1 MPTNKFDE
9 IKQRVSESRKSTNSG
24 WDKIVN
30 KVSKARQ
37 EQAER
42 SVDEQYIRK
51 FFSDT
56 ESYLSRSDY
65 ALKNSTWNEAMDS
78 NAKSKRNA
86 TANDL
91 TKRANTISRYL
102 AKNDPDSDIQ
112 SKINKYLDA
121 INKTSADFDEVSKYY
136 SNWQSQDEYDT
147 AARQYGYSKKHEGK
161 TATELQDIIDSM
173 EDGEEKEWLKSYAS
187 TVDYDEKAA
196 YNLEAAQKEIEEL
209 EKKKE
214 DLFQKY
220 RGILASNQSA
230 TTYLTGPNGSPQ
242 TSGNYIGKIEGEES
256 DVIRQMKDLDDE
268 INQKKQYLNLADR
281 VQYGIKLSS
290 VADPNSKNYD
300 PEFNNYTGYVAD
312 VKYEL
317 GGKPYFDDET
327 YAYINNPTVEDKR
340 IGGGEISARDLLGW
354 NETAMSKDSPYYTG
368 LKAETIYDFM
378 TSDEIAIYNYYYN
391 KHGKDAAKE
400 YIEYLSESL
409 NARKAQKDFE
419 KYYEG
424 NKLLELGHSIT
435 AGLDQ
440 FGQGIANLRNG
451 DDYIPTTYSQ
461 YLSSMVREDLADVDL
476 KWYNFKE
483 GEWDDAN
490 IFGSSLGQTLYD
502 VGTTTANMAPS
513 ILASAAVSMINPAL
527 GAWTGSALMGA
538 SAAGNAY
545 ADAINRGLDKSQAA
559 TYGVAIGVSEAL
571 LEKALGGISK
581 FGGTSTK
588 ITKAVS
594 GIDNA
599 LLRWSLRFGGSF
611 ASEALEEGLQE
622 ILDPIFQNAIFG
634 TDEDVNWSEVAYS
647 ALLGGLSAGVFEG
660 NSIRKDIKKEQSLK
674 TEYEGKTD
682 ALIQEGLES
691 DIDTESFKLAND
703 YQAKIESG
711 KSLTGAE
718 IRNLLA
724 ANQEQIA
731 PKDLKK
737 IQKAAEARL
746 IELGQTKDVQKLA
759 ELATKYATGQ
769 KLSKADKAFLANN
782 KNGNRVAQELIPE
795 NIMSGEYTSEWAEG
809 IGTKQVNKL
818 AYNIKNIIEQMANPA
833 VYKPLSDRIGEDE
846 KVSVSDNG
854 KATISG
860 TDEEISIDKK
870 VEVVDFV
877 KDKKTGK
884 ITDIIINANGKQVK
898 ASEIDFAD
906 EDQAYLFA
914 AVKHIENIT
923 PGDATAIVRGYDPSS
938 GISVGEYL
946 NGIDEAYTYGYH
958 RYTEADMKS
967 GLFTTKLSD
976 EKAKGAYELGKLAR
990 KSSVEAKDAAIK
1002 RMRTA
1007 VEAEAEKA
1015 VAEGKPAP
1023 EPKKMAITYN
1033 EGNGVVREFD
1043 NEAIERLPDNKR
1055 AGVEVARILHKL
1067 GLGTNFEFFESFKS
1081 KKLKV
1086 KDKKTGKLVPARVFI
1101 NEAGVEEIAPAGVYM
1116 KSDGTI
1122 RVDLNAYNG
1131 RGLTLYALAHELTHF
1146 IQQWSPEKY
1155 EILAEYL
1162 VSTYYK
1168 TGITMHQRVLRE
1180 QARLKEIRKKE
1191 ISYNEAYHEVV
1202 ANAMMKMFDDGKLVQ
1217 RLTEL
1222 KAKDKNLAMKLWE
1235 GFKEILNKL
1244 LGVYQSDPG
1253 VFNDTKDLM
1262 QMKEDFEVLQGMFAE
1277 ALVESSENFHAYM
1290 TASESQTLT
1299 EAGIGFDVD
1308 TRSVYSL
1315 NFSTATNDTIQ
1326 VGKKSFDAEAISKL
1340 VAKVTGRSITDAR
1353 KWVNSETAIAS
1364 IVMQNPE
1371 FLDFEAD
1378 NRYDAIKKNS
1388 DYPQGTVDLSNL
1400 CPKREEFTTMFDML
1414 QKKYPNKLFTAQ
1426 DVADMRKILSENG
1439 ITVACGA
1446 CFVEDRRQLIGEIAD
1461 TFINMWKEAAES
1473 GKPLQKTNAAGN
1485 KVELLV
1491 TKALAKQYG
1500 LTAGAKIMATD
1511 TYIPNQYDLTTYE
1524 GFKLLEKNHP
1534 TIAMAFNRYNNSRGQ
1549 QSARLI
1555 EGRAEYKRQILGWS
1569 DAKVRSVNNNGG
1581 LRIFSF
1587 SDFEVVHLLDLVQ
1600 VIIDCAAKGV
1610 KIQGYTKIPAFAKLV
1625 RGTGIKL
1632 NRSLIPKGDYGYHME
1647 NGKVVL
1653 DYDTTEG
1660 IDINDKNFMDES
1672 DNPNVGNI
1680 VIGINPTQIG
1690 AAMLDPFIDYIIPFH
1705 SNKAKEILRKLG
1717 TGAWW
1722 NYKESQHEKD
1732 IATGTSS
1739 KHNVNIYTEVI
1750 SKYHPTNKVEFVE
1763 AFLKECK
1770 RQGKIPRYAEFL
1782 NVDANGDY
1790 VCREGYHKLLV
1801 DFKMFDA
1808 DGNILPQGNI
1818 TPSLDENFMKE
1829 LLNAEIDKKQNYEF
1843 PQKVYDAIDKKF
1855 GKKNLDNPST
1865 DNENKLTQN
1874 QLRGEVDGRDDSRRS
1889 REMPSD
1895 HAEVTKKGMDDGGR
1909 VSSSSE
1915 EGSPDG
1921 RGHSDYAGKI
1931 QTAAKWR
1938 DLDPTLRKMVKKVVN
1953 SQIRNSESSN
1963 LIYYYLVSL
1972 TEKSESEMTPYLYRK
1987 AVEQLTEKLYNSA
2000 MNDHPVIFENDWTFM
2015 GENTAKLRKEI
2026 IEAAQ
2031 MDSSSGE
2038 LYSSQETD
2046 ADYMDAVNRGDIETA
2061 QRMVNQTAKSNKY
2074 DVEMFHETDADNIH
2088 IFDISRGDHGGT
2100 DYQTPYGIFTKTSA
2114 KNIGLGSKQMALFV
2128 KAHNTLRVEN
2138 RDDVVNKIPGFA
2150 KYYDQI
2156 QAIDKKYDAI
2166 SNRLEDEEFDALQEW
2181 LEEHPDVDMDEVF
2194 PLSYIAENK
2203 PADID
2208 YPKYLEAHERYVQ
2221 NRTEWIET
2229 YNAVAVKAKAY
2240 ITDYLRSNGYDSM
2253 YFAIDG
2259 GSRGRQTDSLIVL
2272 DENQVKSADPIT
2284 YDDDGNIIPLSQR
2297 FNSGNDDIRF
2307 SSQETDID
2315 TSGMDENAKEII
2327 NKLKIRAMGSR
2338 YLKGEYASYS
2348 SERIERELAQ
2358 SSATK
2363 LDYAKSYIAWV
2374 NPDEFLYAT
2383 TTSYDGR
2390 EQIEKEA
2397 GALDLERLRKQTQPI
2412 HLTVDFETG
2421 KIVGH
2426 EGRHRM
2432 TALRNAGVNKVAVI
2446 FDAWNDDR
2454 YNTKPVGMMRIGGQ
2468 EFDRYHSG
2476 LDFYVHD
2483 MLPLSRRYADATRKL
2498 FSEVDG
2504 SLRFSTQETDNI
2516 SNRDMLAN
2524 AFETLAQN
2532 SEEYKM
2538 IQDYKNHIRLLNE
2551 YEEKLSKLNA
2561 EIREITFGTEG
2572 ERDYKRLR
2580 ELQAKAKETAGHINR
2595 HDKELL
2601 NLEASEPLR
2610 KVIQQERKKEAQK
2623 TREHIGEILQN
2634 KKARAEQ
2641 TEYRHKIRRVIRD
2654 LNKIL
2659 KNGNKKQ
2666 NVKEDMKGFVSKA
2679 LELADYLF
2687 QDHVSND
2694 DLIRKGITVPMRGNE
2709 AQLVKETE
2717 EILNKLYDE
2726 ADSLTDE
2733 EFTRLDAKRKR
2744 NLEKLRDL
2752 LTAQRNERL
2761 RTPVYK
2767 LFDDLVTEYASLKNS
2782 SQESVKAAYDPN
2794 VERFLRSYIG
2804 ETDGET
2810 DSDRK
2815 TLLQNMRVADMTTDE
2830 LWKLY
2835 NAYTMVLKSVRDA
2848 NKLHVKGRTES
2859 IEQMVTQIVTDF
2871 GKRNIP
2877 DKKLAIVAR
2886 NIANKI
2892 GWDYEKLHYALDRI
2906 GSNAFTEL
2914 IMNLANSEN
2923 IVMRD
2928 VIEAAEF
2935 RDQTVEKY
2943 GFNNWDVNKEI
2954 DKEFLDNTGKKFKL
2968 TLGQLMSLYAYSRRD
2983 GAWDHIEYGGFVFG
2997 EKALTNPKPADSYKL
3012 SKEQCMA
3019 ITNTLTKEQ
3028 KAYVEDMQKFLSET
3042 MGAKG
3047 NEVSMELYGIKMFG
3061 EKNYFPIHIAGQ
3073 FKAQAQESQAKQA
3086 AGFGSMSNAGF
3097 THAQNP
3103 NAKAPFVLEAFNDV
3117 WADHVNEMSR
3127 YHGTVPALE
3136 DIRRVMNRSSYSES
3150 TAESTSV
3157 KAMMENYFGSEA
3169 VDYFDNLYREANS
3182 GAITDKMQGKSKR
3195 FLSFFR
3201 KGSTAYSLSVWV
3213 QQPASIVRAYA
3224 MIDRKYFGTKGM
3236 GVITSGVV
3244 KAVSDKWTKAH
3255 TNAYNEMLKYA
3266 PGVTMAK
3273 DIGGFDTA
3281 TGGSIRSYLLDTNKS
3296 FIQSMKTENLKGKG
3310 KALMNK
3316 VDDNAIANTPNLAD
3330 KIAWIEIWNA
3340 CKRETVAKHKDLAT
3354 SSEEFMQ
3361 LVGERFTEVIR
3372 ATQVYDSI
3380 FAKSPMLK
3388 SKNLAVQYLVS
3399 FMNEPNTVANMAES
3413 AVRDLARGN
3422 VKQGLRK
3429 AHVLIHSIIFTSILK
3444 SMIYAMRDD
3453 DEDETYIEKYI
3464 ESLTGSL
3471 MDDFNPF
3478 NYIPFARDV
3487 WSVAQGYDVERADM
3501 AIVSDAIS
3509 ALNNVIK
3516 NATKDTDG
3524 MTEDELVEFDKKA
3537 TEASWDLVVALAGLV
3552 GIPAKNIRREINSVI
3567 DHAKIASANA
3577 GQTTAMSAWDKFS
3590 DAVIESIPFMS
3601 NDKTKNDKL
3610 YIAIVNGDTA
3620 YVDRIKDT
3628 YKTDN
3633 SYHNAVR
3640 KALREND
3647 PRIKEAA
3654 LAEISGNPSERVRIQ
3669 KLIIADGFDQD
3680 DVVAA
3685 TNSEI
3690 ADLTPDEED
3699 SGTDKKKGFY
3709 TTENFVREFVN
3720 GDTTSAKTAKS
3731 DIISTAITN
3740 GKTKEQAEKDFM
3752 SSVSSSAKKAYED
3765 GWLTESKAKKLLVE
3779 YAGEDEEGAASKV
3792 NYWTLSKLY
3801 PKYKDLLN
3809 ESRTE
3814 KYHEC
3819 VKPAGI
3825 SMDMYAQFLTKIKV
3839 LATKYDKNGKVVL
3852 SEKDQVK
3859 DVIHSLPLTRRQ
3871 KNALYLAAGYA
3882 ESGLDDVPW

>member
-1 MPTNKFDE
+1 MAGKYWWDEYEQPRKEQKNNEQDNAQESSAQGYWWDNVSPTVGNN
-9 IKQRVSESRKSTNSG
+9 IANRVNTYLEKHNSYINDHQNRYSGRKGNYEDAYVSDSADWYKT
-24 WDKIVN
+24 VN
-30 KVSKARQ
+30 MRN
-37 EQAER
+37 
-42 SVDEQYIRK
+42 IG
-51 FFSDT
+51 FDT
-56 ESYLSRSDY
+56 EANSILSY
-65 ALKNSTWNEAMDS
+65 MDQY
-78 NAKSKRNA
+78 K
-86 TANDL
+86 D
-91 TKRANTISRYL
+91 
-102 AKNDPDSDIQ
+102 
-112 SKINKYLDA
+112 YLDA
-121 INKTSADFDEVSKYY
+121 DWMKSVKDALTGTRDQQKAIFDIAQNDYKYWNSFGTDELVEKYGSAEEAYKYGQR
-136 SNWQSQDEYDT
+136 S
-147 AARQYGYSKKHEGK
+147 YGYSQKYDGK
-161 TATELQDIIDSM
+161 TYTELQDIIKNLNAQDFVGTLENS
-173 EDGEEKEWLKSYAS
+173 EELEWLKSYAP
-187 TVDYDEKAA
+187 TVDYNEKA
-196 YNLEAAQKEIEEL
+196 NFDLEAGKLEIAKLRDKETAIN
-209 EKKKE
+209 
-214 DLFQKY
+214 
-220 RGILASNQSA
+220 RILASLQGDVLHTEEGDA
-230 TTYLTGPNGSPQ
+230 LIEKY
-242 TSGNYIGKIEGEES
+242 GKEREAVWDRIKELE
-256 DVIRQMKDLDDE
+256 
-268 INQKKQYLNLADR
+268 QYMTHAER
-281 VQYGIKLSS
+281 IQYGIELAS
-290 VADPNSKNYD
+290 VADPNSANYD
-300 PEFNNYTGYVAD
+300 PEFSNYTGFIAD
-312 VKYEL
+312 EESPFGVNPNL
-317 GGKPYFDDET
+317 H
-327 YAYINNPTVEDKR
+327 YAYINDSTLGDKNVRDMLGFGDWTRLNHLTED
-340 IGGGEISARDLLGW
+340 
-354 NETAMSKDSPYYTG
+354 ET
-368 LKAETIYDFM
+368 
-378 TSDEIAIYNYYYN
+378 AIYNYYYN
-391 KHGKDAAKE
+391 KHGEEAAKE
-400 YIEYLSESL
+400 YLDYLTESL
-409 NARKAQKDFE
+409 DYRKAKHNFE
-419 KYYEG
+419 NEYQG
-424 NKLLELGHSIT
+424 NRLKELMFAFE
-435 AGLDQ
+435 AGIDQ
-440 FGQGIANLRNG
+440 FSSGIKNLFND
-451 DDYIPTTYSQ
+451 DDYIPTSYTQ
-461 YLSSMVREDLADVDL
+461 ALSGMVREDLADVDL

-490 IFGSSLGQTLYD
+490 IGGSSLGQSLYD
-502 VGTTTANMAPS
+502 TVTTTANMAPS
-513 ILASAAVSMINPAL
+513 ILVSYAVGLLNPAAGAAAGSTLL
-527 GAWTGSALMGA
+527 GG

-545 ADAINRGLDKSQAA
+545 ADALQQGYTKDQAK
-559 TYGVAIGVSEAL
+559 TYGTFVGASEGL
-571 LEKALGGISK
+571 LQYLIGGIS
-581 FGGTSTK
+581 S
-588 ITKAVS
+588 
-594 GIDNA
+594 
-599 LLRWSLRFGGSF
+599 
-611 ASEALEEGLQE
+611 
-622 ILDPIFQNAIFG
+622 
-634 TDEDVNWSEVAYS
+634 
-647 ALLGGLSAGVFEG
+647 LGGLSGKFTNKIAAIDRAGLRAAAKLGVSIAGETLEEELQNYLEPAFRTIIFGEDYDAPTIDQIIETAFVTFLSTGFLEG
-660 NSIRKDIKKEQSLK
+660 GSAISQTRAEEAYKR
-674 TEYEGKTD
+674 EYGGETNT
-682 ALIQEGLES
+682 LIQKGLEN
-691 DIDTESFKLAND
+691 DIDTEGFDLAVK
-703 YQAKIESG
+703 YQDKVSKG
-711 KSLTGAE
+711 KNLTGAE
-718 IRNLLA
+718 IRNLLE
-724 ANQEQIA
+724 ANREHITA
-731 PKDLKK
+731 DDMNK
-737 IQKAAEARL
+737 IQKAAEERL
-746 IELGQTKDVQKLA
+746 RSLGQTENVSKIAK
-759 ELATKYATGQ
+759 LATKHAMGQ
-769 KLSKADKAFLANN
+769 ELTREEKSILANSEY
-782 KNGNRVAQELIPE
+782 GSRVSKELLPE
-795 NIMSGEYTSEWAEG
+795 NFLSEEHDTEWAED
-809 IGTKQVNKL
+809 IGTTIVNRN
-818 AYNIKNIIEQMANPA
+818 AYNLKKTKAQIEEIVKQAAQMNNPST
-833 VYKPLSDRIGEDE
+833 YKPLSDRIGKDDN
-846 KVSVSDNG
+846 VSVSDNG
-854 KATISG
+854 KATVNG
-860 TDEEISIDKK
+860 EEIKLNKK

-877 KDKKTGK
+877 RDKKTGK

-906 EDQAYLFA
+906 ADQAYLFS

-923 PGDATAIVRGYDPSS
+923 PADATAFVRGYDSS
-938 GISVGEYL
+938 LGISVGEYL

-958 RYTEADMKS
+958 GYTESDMKS
-967 GLFTTKLSD
+967 GQFTTKLSD

-1007 VEAEAEKA
+1007 VEAETAKA

-1033 EGNGVVREFD
+1033 EGKGVVREFD
-1043 NEAIERLPDNKR
+1043 NDAIERLPEKQR

-1086 KDKKTGKLVPARVFI
+1086 KDQKTGKLVPARVFI
-1101 NEAGVEEIAPAGVYM
+1101 NDAGVEQPAPAGVYM
-1116 KSDGTI
+1116 RSDGTI
-1122 RVDLNAYNG
+1122 RIDLNAYNG
-1131 RGLTLYALAHELTHF
+1131 RNLTLYALAHELTHF
-1146 IQQWSPEKY
+1146 IQQWSTEKY
-1155 EILAEYL
+1155 EVLAEYL
-1162 VSTYYK
+1162 VSTYEK
-1168 TGITMHQRVLRE
+1168 TGLTMHQRVLRE
-1180 QARLKEIRKKE
+1180 QARLKGIRGKD
-1191 ISYNEAYHEVV
+1191 ISYNEAYDEVV
-1202 ANAMMKMFDDGKLVQ
+1202 ANAMMKMFDDGNLVQ

-1235 GFKEILNKL
+1235 GFKEIINKL

-1253 VFNDTKDLM
+1253 VFYDTEDLM

-1277 ALVESSENFHAYM
+1277 ALVEASENFQANL
-1290 TASESQTLT
+1290 TVSESQTLT
-1299 EAGIGFDVD
+1299 EAGIGIDVE
-1308 TRSVYSL
+1308 TGSVYSL

-1326 VGKKSFDAEAISKL
+1326 VGKKSFDAEAISQL

-1353 KWVNSETAIAS
+1353 KWVNSEMAIAN

-1378 NRYDAIKKNS
+1378 NRYEAIKKNS

-1461 TFINMWKEAAES
+1461 TFINMWKEAAET

-1500 LTAGAKIMATD
+1500 LTAGTKIMATD

-1524 GFKLLEKNHP
+1524 GFKKLEKSHP

-1717 TGAWW
+1717 TGEWW

-1750 SKYHPTNKVEFVE
+1750 NKYHPTNKVEFVE

-1790 VCREGYHKLLV
+1790 AYREGYHKLLV

-1808 DGNILPQGNI
+1808 EGNILPQGNI
-1818 TPSLDENFMKE
+1818 TPNLDENFMKE

-1843 PQKVYDAIDKKF
+1843 PQEVYDAIDKKF
-1855 GKKNLDNPST
+1855 GEKNLDNSST
-1865 DNENKLTQN
+1865 GNENKFTKK
-1874 QLRGEVDGRDDSRRS
+1874 QLRGESDGRDDSRRS

-1895 HAEVTKKGMDDGGR
+1895 YAEGAKKGMDDGRG
-1909 VSSSSE
+1909 VSSGSE
-1915 EGSPDG
+1915 GGLPDG
-1921 RGHSDYAGKI
+1921 RGHTGNAGKI
-1931 QTAAKWR
+1931 QAAAKWR
-1938 DLDPTLRKMVKKVVN
+1938 DLDSSLRNRVKKVVS
-1953 SQIRNSESSN
+1953 SQIKNSESSKF
-1963 LIYYYLVSL
+1963 IYDYLVSL
-1972 TEKSESEMTPYLYRK
+1972 TGKSDREMTPYLYRK

-2000 MNDHPVIFENDWTFM
+2000 MNDHPVVFENEWTFM
-2015 GENTAKLRKEI
+2015 GENTTKLRNAI
-2026 IEAAQ
+2026 LEATQ
-2031 MDSSSGE
+2031 MDSSGHE

-2046 ADYMDAVNRGDIETA
+2046 ADYMDAINRGDMETV

-2166 SNRLEDEEFDALQEW
+2166 SNILEDEEFDALQEW

-2297 FNSGNDDIRF
+2297 FNSGNDDIR
-2307 SSQETDID
+2307 
-2315 TSGMDENAKEII
+2315 
-2327 NKLKIRAMGSR
+2327 
-2338 YLKGEYASYS
+2338 Y
-2348 SERIERELAQ
+2348 
-2358 SSATK
+2358 
-2363 LDYAKSYIAWV
+2363 
-2374 NPDEFLYAT
+2374 
-2383 TTSYDGR
+2383 
-2390 EQIEKEA
+2390 
-2397 GALDLERLRKQTQPI
+2397 
-2412 HLTVDFETG
+2412 
-2421 KIVGH
+2421 
-2426 EGRHRM
+2426 
-2432 TALRNAGVNKVAVI
+2432 
-2446 FDAWNDDR
+2446 
-2454 YNTKPVGMMRIGGQ
+2454 
-2468 EFDRYHSG
+2468 
-2476 LDFYVHD
+2476 
-2483 MLPLSRRYADATRKL
+2483 
-2498 FSEVDG
+2498 
-2504 SLRFSTQETDNI
+2504 STQETDNI

-2538 IQDYKNHIRLLNE
+2538 IQKYKNHIRLLNE
-2551 YEEKLSKLNA
+2551 YEDKLSKLNA
-2561 EIREITFGTEG
+2561 EIYKMTFGNDG
-2572 ERDYKRLR
+2572 NRDSKKLR
-2580 ELQAKAKETAGHINR
+2580 ELQAKAKEIAGNINR

-2623 TREHIGEILQN
+2623 TREHIGEIMQN

-2709 AQLVKETE
+2709 AKLVKETE

-2744 NLEKLRDL
+2744 NLEKLRGL
-2752 LTAQRNERL
+2752 LTEQRNERL
-2761 RTPVYK
+2761 QTPVYK

-2810 DSDRK
+2810 DSNRK

-2859 IEQMVTQIVTDF
+2859 IDQMVTQIITDF
-2871 GKRNIP
+2871 GKHNIP

-2886 NIANKI
+2886 NISNKI
-2892 GWDYEKLHYALDRI
+2892 GWDYEKLYYALDRI

-2935 RDQTVEKY
+2935 RDQIVEKY

-2983 GAWDHIEYGGFVFG
+2983 GAWDHIEYGGFAFG
-2997 EKALTNPKPADSYKL
+2997 KAALTNPKPADSYKL

-3047 NEVSMELYGIKMFG
+3047 NEVSMELYGIKMFN
-3061 EKNYFPIHIAGQ
+3061 EKNYFPIHIAGD
-3073 FKAQAQESQAKQA
+3073 FKPQAKESQAKAEQ
-3086 AGFGSMSNAGF
+3086 GFQSMSNAGF

-3103 NAKAPFVLEAFNDV
+3103 NAKAPFVLEDFNDI

-3136 DIRRVMNRSSYSES
+3136 DIRRVMNRSSYSE
-3150 TAESTSV
+3150 TTTDSTSV
-3157 KAMMENYFGSEA
+3157 KVIMKNHFGEEA
-3169 VDYFDNLYREANS
+3169 VAYFDNLYREANS
-3182 GAITDKMQGKSKR
+3182 GAIRDKLEEKTRKR
-3195 FLSFFR
+3195 LSLFR
-3201 KGSTAYSLSVWV
+3201 KNSVAYKASVLV
-3213 QQPASIVRAYA
+3213 QQPTSIIRAYS
-3224 MIDRKYFGTKGM
+3224 MIDKKYFGFHGLGT
-3236 GVITSGVV
+3236 ITSGVV
-3244 KAVSDKWTKAH
+3244 KTVADKLKWTNAQ

-3281 TGGSIRSYLLDTNKS
+3281 TGGSIRSYLLDTGKS
-3296 FIQSMKTENLKGKG
+3296 FKQKMKTENLKGKG
-3310 KALMNK
+3310 KAVMDL
-3316 VDDNAIANTPNLAD
+3316 VDDNAIANLPNVAD

-3340 CKRETVAKHKDLAT
+3340 CKRETAANHKDLAT
-3354 SSEEFMQ
+3354 SSDEFMQ
-3361 LVGERFTEVIR
+3361 IVGERFTEVIR

-3380 FAKSPMLK
+3380 FSKSPMLK
-3388 SKNLAVQYLVS
+3388 SKHGVVQYLVS
-3399 FMNEPNTVANMAES
+3399 FMSEPNTVANMAES
-3413 AVRDLARGN
+3413 AVRDAIRGDWKSGAKKAVVIVYAALVADL
-3422 VKQGLRK
+3422 VK
-3429 AHVLIHSIIFTSILK
+3429 SI
-3444 SMIYAMRDD
+3444 IYAMDDD
-3453 DEDETYIEKYI
+3453 DEDETYAEKYI
-3464 ESLTGSL
+3464 EALVGSL
-3471 MDDFNPF
+3471 VNDFNPLS
-3478 NYIPFARDV
+3478 YIPFVRDI
-3487 WSVAQGYDVERADM
+3487 SSALQGYDIERPDM
-3501 AIVSDAIS
+3501 AIIVDAIE
-3509 ALNNVIK
+3509 ALQTRHNYAN
-3516 NATKDTDG
+3516 KDTEN
-3524 MTEDELVEFDKKA
+3524 MTEAQIAELEKNLDTA
-3537 TEASWDLVVALAGLV
+3537 TWNVVYSVASLLR
-3552 GIPAKNIRREINSVI
+3552 IPVKNIRKDVLGIYNTVFNKAEM
-3567 DHAKIASANA
+3567 D
-3577 GQTTAMSAWDKFS
+3577 TTMLSLTHTFEEALNDSKYFFLRD
-3590 DAVIESIPFMS
+3590 ESKS
-3601 NDKTKNDKL
+3601 KSDKL
-3610 YIAIVNGDTA
+3610 YEAIINGDTA
-3620 YVDRIKDT
+3620 YRDRMKDT
-3628 YKTDN
+3628 YKDEDA
-3633 SYHNAVR
+3633 YHKAVR

-3647 PRIKEAA
+3647 PRIHEAA
-3654 LAEISGNPSERVRIQ
+3654 RARYEGKTEEYKRIFRETQNEGNFS
-3669 KLIIADGFDQD
+3669 FDD
-3680 DVVAA
+3680 IMSAV
-3685 TNSEI
+3685 NSEETKI
-3690 ADLTPDEED
+3690 RNGVEPDKATSSYSTGGFVEAIIL
-3699 SGTDKKKGFY
+3699 GDKS
-3709 TTENFVREFVN
+3709 
-3720 GDTTSAKTAKS
+3720 SANAMKQ
-3731 DIISTAITN
+3731 DIISTYIAN
-3740 GKTKEQAEKDFM
+3740 GKTKEVAEKEFKSDVA
-3752 SSVSSSAKKAYED
+3752 SSVRDAYSSGLLNEARAKKM
-3765 GWLTESKAKKLLVE
+3765 LQE
-3779 YAGEDEEGAASKV
+3779 YAGKDEEEATSKV
-3792 NYWTLSKLY
+3792 NYWVFCEKH
-3801 PKYKDLLN
+3801 PKYEDLFN
-3809 ESRTE
+3809 EARVA
-3814 KYHEC
+3814 KYNKYA
-3819 VKPAGI
+3819 KPAGI
-3825 SMDMYAQFLTKIKV
+3825 SVDMYAKYINGTKD
-3839 LATKYDKNGKVVL
+3839 LSTRNQVVNF
-3852 SEKDQVK
+3852 
-3859 DVIHSLPLTRRQ
+3859 IHSLPLTRKQ
-3871 KNALYLAAGYA
+3871 KDALYLAADYA
-3882 ESGLDDVPW
+3882 ESKIWDVPW